1 MRLID
6 LTLEANKYTCTG
18 EDVVLAETDIL
29 TMSTEARAKAAA
41 SLKAKGNTA
50 YQARSFE
57 TAAEFYTRAIAVS
70 PKAEPVFYSN
80 RAACSSSHSNS
91 SRIRVAVSNYVNC
104 SGYVNMSPP
113 QHDLVVRD
121 CDIALQLD
129 KTYIKA
135 LNRRAAAHEGL
146 NQLQEALRDYTAAT
160 ILDKFQNE
168 STAQAVERVLKKLAQ
183 QTAEDMLKAR
193 EPRLPSYTFVS
204 AYFAAFRAR
213 PKPTL
218 PSEEEGQLQGDNTLM
233 MGLDALAAADYVHA
247 FTLINESLDQGVS
260 TDKLRAVALNQRGT
274 FKFLV
279 GDVAGAKADLE
290 ASLALDRSLTQTWVK
305 IASVH
310 MERGDP
316 QAAFAAFNEAIMQ
329 DENDADIYYHRG
341 QVLFIMNEFA
351 EAAENY
357 TKSTE
362 LDGNFVFSQ
371 IQLAVAQ
378 YKGEMLGK
386 AMATFRATLRNF
398 PNRSEPQNYYGE
410 LLLDQGRFEEAVE
423 KFEKAVELEKAKYVM
438 LLLIIS

>member
-1 MRLID
+1 
-6 LTLEANKYTCTG
+6 
-18 EDVVLAETDIL
+18 
-29 TMSTEARAKAAA
+29 
-41 SLKAKGNTA
+41 
-50 YQARSFE
+50 
-57 TAAEFYTRAIAVS
+57 
-70 PKAEPVFYSN
+70 
-80 RAACSSSHSNS
+80 
-91 SRIRVAVSNYVNC
+91 
-104 SGYVNMSPP
+104 MSPP

-423 KFEKAVELEKAKYVM
+423 KFEKAVELEKAKYVYASYSPSFSHHTD
-438 LLLIIS
+438 LISSLQPPPERAPNGQQGPRALPMEAGHRRRRELVPGGARDRRRVRGRGRHPSTARAPAGPRRGGGGPLRAPGGAGEERARAGECVDVQVCECLEHLDW

>member
-1 MRLID
+1 
-6 LTLEANKYTCTG
+6 
-18 EDVVLAETDIL
+18 
-29 TMSTEARAKAAA
+29 
-41 SLKAKGNTA
+41 
-50 YQARSFE
+50 
-57 TAAEFYTRAIAVS
+57 
-70 PKAEPVFYSN
+70 
-80 RAACSSSHSNS
+80 
-91 SRIRVAVSNYVNC
+91 
-104 SGYVNMSPP
+104 MSPP

-168 STAQAVERVLKKLAQ
+168 NTAQAVERVLKKLAQ

-423 KFEKAVELEKAKYVM
+423 KFEKAVELEKAKYVYASYSPSFSHHTD
-438 LLLIIS
+438 LISSLQPPPERAPNGQQGPRALPMEAGHRRRRELVPGGARNRRRMRGRGRHPGAARAPAGPGRGGSGPVRAPGGAGEERARVGECVDVQVCEY